1 MLSVEGLNQ
10 AYGESQ
16 ILWDMKLDVPEGS
29 STCLMGRNGVGK
41 TTLLRVV
48 MGTQKMRSGKVNF
61 AGENLAGR
69 PAELR
74 ARRGIGFVPQGREIF
89 PQLTVRENLE
99 IGVLAGGRKKQL
111 PERVMALFPV
121 LKTMLHR
128 RGGDLSGGQQQQ
140 LAIGRALAIE
150 PKLLILDEPTE
161 GIQPNVVAEIGDI
174 LVKLN
179 REEKLTVLLV
189 EQKLGFAKRVAS
201 RFCLMERGRAVA
213 TGEMPELSEELVA
226 KHLAV

>member
-16 ILWDMKLDVPEGS
+16 ILWDMTLDVPEGS

-48 MGTQKMRSGKVNF
+48 MGTLRMRTGTVRF
-61 AGENLAGR
+61 GGEDLAGR
-69 PAELR
+69 PPELR
-74 ARRGIGFVPQGREIF
+74 ARRGIGYVPQGREIF

-99 IGVLAGGRKKQL
+99 LGVVAGGSKRKL

-174 LVKLN
+174 LERLN
-179 REEKLTVLLV
+179 RDEKLTVLLV
-189 EQKLGFAKRVAS
+189 EQKLGFARRVAS
-201 RFCLMERGRAVA
+201 RFCLMERGRSVA
-213 TGEMPELSEELVA
+213 AGEMSELSEELVSR
-226 KHLAV
+226 HLAV